1 MSHSQFHCTARVH
14 LDMHG
19 LIFETSICYWQDQP
33 GSRAPGRTARRRAD
47 ASRRG
52 RARRAP
58 DPGGPRRPS
67 PRGEGAATA
76 AQLFFFF
83 FFRGALRAPLPPEPD
98 GTRARAGRAA
108 AAAGADPPSAADRRR
123 RAGDDGSR
131 RRGGSDGRARGERDL
146 EAGTSPRPGH
156 PQTGGGALRSGRG
169 TRPPKSA
176 HTAAAAPTR
185 RGDAPPRSPFHSP
198 EAGTRRAALS
208 LSCSPSRFPHRL
220 PPPPACCSRPAPAG
234 PRTDAGTS
242 ASRNAHGPL
251 RLAGPLGRHTAGFGR
266 KSPFVRRRE
275 RRPASERG
283 TRPKRRRRRSRP
295 ERGSASP
302 ATGSEPERR
311 PPVPEHRTP
320 PRLPR
325 DRGARKSRP
334 AGGPLRRDPNGL
346 IDRKKNSQQ
355 RRVRAGVREQR
366 PREVLAPTRT
376 SALARAD
383 PPGSLS
389 DVPGERL
396 GGRCVRVR

>member
-1 MSHSQFHCTARVH
+1 MLEENATSRRARVPDRGTH
-14 LDMHG
+14 K
-19 LIFETSICYWQDQP
+19 P
-33 GSRAPGRTARRRAD
+33 GAARSAAGGGRGHRKARTRLRRPRRGGGTPPHARRSTARRR
-47 ASRRG
+47 
-52 RARRAP
+52 
-58 DPGGPRRPS
+58 
-67 PRGEGAATA
+67 
-76 AQLFFFF
+76 
-83 FFRGALRAPLPPEPD
+83 
-98 GTRARAGRAA
+98 GRAA
-108 AAAGADPPSAADRRR
+108 RL
-123 RAGDDGSR
+123 SR
-131 RRGGSDGRARGERDL
+131 FL
-146 EAGTSPRPGH
+146 
-156 PQTGGGALRSGRG
+156 AL
-169 TRPPKSA
+169 
-176 HTAAAAPTR
+176 
-185 RGDAPPRSPFHSP
+185 
-198 EAGTRRAALS
+198 
-208 LSCSPSRFPHRL
+208 PSRFPHRL

-283 TRPKRRRRRSRP
+283 TRPKRRRRRRSRP